1 MCTLQSDIRAS
12 ELEYY
17 PILLVPIRREIG
29 EAFLRLNGYACG
41 VEIEWDNINLQDE
54 EALAKSRLYNAQA
67 KAAELENERV
77 ENERKKEEMQ

>member
-1 MCTLQSDIRAS
+1 MSAQQSDILTS

-17 PILLVPIRREIG
+17 RRLLEPVLREICG
-29 EAFLRLNGYACG
+29 AFLRLSGYFCSAQ
-41 VEIEWDNINLQDE
+41 IEWDNINLQDE

-67 KAAELENERV
+67 KTAELENERT

>member
-1 MCTLQSDIRAS
+1 MRG
-12 ELEYY
+12 
-17 PILLVPIRREIG
+17 V
-29 EAFLRLNGYACG
+29 FRLNGYACG

>member
-1 MCTLQSDIRAS
+1 MW
-12 ELEYY
+12 
-17 PILLVPIRREIG
+17 G
-29 EAFLRLNGYACG
+29 G
-41 VEIEWDNINLQDE
+41 EWDNINLQDE